1 MFGAPLRDYAAVAQ
15 RVDALGFEA
24 FWLPEHLA
32 VPLEFDPVYPYQAS
46 GRPGFEPDTP
56 FADPWVMMGHLAA
69 LTQRLQFGVGVFVL
83 PLRNPFVVAKAAAT
97 AQLLSQGRVLMG
109 LGIGWMREEFDAVG
123 QPFARRATRMEE
135 MIEVMKKL
143 WSGAP
148 VEHAGEWY
156 RFRSLQ
162 MSPGLPAPPPLI
174 FGGASDPAVKRA
186 ARIGDGWY
194 GPPETLA
201 AAIES
206 RRKVLSELDKAGRD
220 PKSFSV
226 WSRPDQPASAAVL
239 AQYREAGFERL
250 VIALPRSLTE
260 TAARLDWLEQAAQW
274 TK

>member
-15 RVDALGFEA
+15 RADALGFEA

-32 VPLEFDPVYPYQAS
+32 VPLEFNPVYPYQES

-56 FADPWVMMGHLAA
+56 FADPWVMIGHLSA
-69 LTQRLQFGVGVFVL
+69 LTRQLQFGIGVFVL

-97 AQLLSQGRVLMG
+97 AQELSGGRTLMG

-123 QPFARRATRMEE
+123 QPFERRAARMEE
-135 MIEVMKKL
+135 MIAVMKKL

-148 VEHAGEWY
+148 VEHAGDWY

-162 MSPGLPAPPPLI
+162 MSPALSAPLPLI
-174 FGGASDPAVKRA
+174 FGGSSEPAVRRA
-186 ARIGDGWY
+186 ARMGDGWY
-194 GPPETLA
+194 GPPETLS

-206 RRKVLSELDKAGRD
+206 RRRVQEELDRAGRNAAA
-220 PKSFSV
+220 FSI
-226 WSRPDQPASAAVL
+226 WSRPAQPASAELL
-239 AQYREAGFERL
+239 AQYRDAGFERL
-250 VIALPRSLTE
+250 VIALPRSLTDP
-260 TAARLDWLEQAAQW
+260 AARLEWLEQAAQW